1 MKKIPEENNTMFTSA
16 ILAAAG
22 IGRRIKHK
30 KDPKP
35 FLVLNNKPII
45 VHALSALSQAE
56 KVNEIILVI
65 ARDEEKRA
73 KELTRD
79 KFPKLSRIV
88 IGGEFRAQSIKNG
101 LAQVSEKAE
110 LILVHDAARP
120 LINIELIEQVIDDAI
135 NFDAAIAALPVTE
148 TIKQKTSDNF
158 IAATIDRSRL
168 YRAQTPQAFKRE
180 IIMRGY
186 NQATKE
192 ELAQATDSSMLIEKL
207 SIKIKLT
214 EGNERNIK
222 ITSDRDLQ
230 LAESLLCE
238 AE

>member
-1 MKKIPEENNTMFTSA
+1 MKRIPEENNAMFTSA

-22 IGRRIKHK
+22 VGRRIKHK

-56 KVNEIILVI
+56 KVDEIILIV
-65 ARDEEKRA
+65 AKDEEKRA
-73 KELTRD
+73 HQLTGS
-79 KFPKLSRIV
+79 KFPKLSKII

-120 LINIELIEQVIDDAI
+120 LINVELIEQVIDDAVK
-135 NFDAAIAALPVTE
+135 FGAAIAALPVTE
-148 TIKQKTSDNF
+148 TIKQKTKDNF
-158 IAATIDRSRL
+158 IAATVDRSQL

-186 NQATKE
+186 NQATEE
-192 ELAQATDSSMLIEKL
+192 ELIQATDSAMLIEKL
-207 SIKIKLT
+207 GIKIKLT